1 MKISLFLTPFFVV
14 SMVSFSS
21 AQFLPFQAGCPGQTF
36 GMVES
41 NGGVAA
47 ILDQRAGS
55 YRMTNLA
62 PPKTATLAQYYC
74 WNGHFHASIV
84 NATDGNNCVY
94 DGPVSYSRTKYMGQI
109 VYGTSSGIQACGSG
123 NYAFS
128 GNFYQ

>member
-1 MKISLFLTPFFVV
+1 MNVTLVLTSFFVM
-14 SMVSFSS
+14 SINSFSF
-21 AQFLPFQAGCPGQTF
+21 AQTLPFQAGCPGQSF

-47 ILDQRAGS
+47 ILDQRAGT

-62 PPKTATLAQYYC
+62 PPKIATLAQYYC

-94 DGPVSYSRTKYMGQI
+94 DGPVSYGRTMYLGQI
-109 VYGTSSGIQACGSG
+109 VYGTSSGVQACGNG
-123 NYAFS
+123 NFAFS